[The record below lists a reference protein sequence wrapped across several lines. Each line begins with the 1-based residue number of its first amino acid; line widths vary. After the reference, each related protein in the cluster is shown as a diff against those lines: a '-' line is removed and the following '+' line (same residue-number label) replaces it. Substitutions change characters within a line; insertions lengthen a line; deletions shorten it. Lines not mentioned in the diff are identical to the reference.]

1 MMMNQIKSQS
11 ITKRQ
16 VWEAYKKVR
25 ANKGSAGVNN
35 VDFKTFEKD
44 LENNLYKLWNR
55 MSSGSYMPPPVLR
68 VEIPKSD
75 GGVRELGIPT
85 IADRVAQMVVKDYL
99 EPKLERHF
107 HNDSYGYRPN
117 KSAHQALEVTRK
129 RCWKYP
135 FVLDLDIK
143 GFFDN
148 IDHELMIKALKVHTQ
163 TNWVLLYIKRWLV
176 ASVQTKDGLLQR
188 DKGTPQGGVISPIL
202 ANLFLHYAFDKWMDK
217 NYSHI
222 PFERYADDAVC
233 HCNTL
238 KEAEQLQVAL
248 TNRLKKCKLELHPDK
263 TKIVYCKD
271 DKRKGEYENISFDF
285 LGFTFQPRLVK
296 SFKGQYF
303 VGFNPAISTKS
314 AKRIRLVMRRWKIQL
329 RSDLSIEDLSKS
341 FSPTIRGWLNYYSLF
356 AKYKVFDLLRYF
368 DRRLERWAKRK
379 FKSLKRRQGRA
390 NKWLTKLAYREP
402 TLFPHWQAKY
412 QAIKQ

>member
-1 MMMNQIKSQS
+1 MRMIQTKSQD

-25 ANKGSAGVNN
+25 ANKGSAGVDG
-35 VDFKTFEKD
+35 VDFEKFEAN

-55 MSSGSYMPPPVLR
+55 LSSGSYMPPAVLR

-75 GGVRELGIPT
+75 GGVRALGIPT

-99 EPKLERHF
+99 EPKLEKIF
-107 HNDSYGYRPN
+107 HNDSYGYRPK
-117 KSAHQALEVTRK
+117 KSAHQALEATRK
-129 RCWKYP
+129 RCWQYP

-148 IDHELMIKALKVHTQ
+148 IDHELMIKALELHIDTK
-163 TNWVLLYIKRWLV
+163 WEKLYIKRWLV
-176 ASVQTKDGLLQR
+176 APVQTKDGLLQR
-188 DKGTPQGGVISPIL
+188 DKGTPQGGVISPLL
-202 ANLFLHYAFDKWMDK
+202 ANLFLHYAFDVWISK
-217 NYSHI
+217 NYPTI

-233 HCNTL
+233 HCKSQREAEEL
-238 KEAEQLQVAL
+238 KEAL
-248 TNRLKKCKLELHPDK
+248 TKRLEECKLELHPDK

-271 DKRKGEYENISFDF
+271 DKRRGEYGNISFDF
-285 LGFTFQPRLVK
+285 LGFTFQPRLAK
-296 SFKGQYF
+296 NSKTGKFF

-314 AKRIRLVMRRWKIQL
+314 AKRIRLVMRRWKVQL
-329 RSDLSIEDLSKS
+329 MSHLSLEDLSDR
-341 FSPTIRGWLNYYSLF
+341 FSRVIRGWVNYYSIF
-356 AKYKVFDLLRYF
+356 ARYKFFDLMRYF

-390 NKWLTKLAYREP
+390 NKWLTKIATKEP
-402 TLFPHWQAKY
+402 NLFPHWQLKY
-412 QAIKQ
+412 Q